1 MILRGKLIKFW
12 LHTSLLLVFC
22 ATPLFGQLPEALKE
36 IGIDHP
42 TLLKAREIFPMNIDS
57 AYHYLKSAQKDIAQE
72 NLRIQSAYY
81 AYLADAEIHR
91 GKLNLARAY
100 LDFSK
105 NLLDSTETP
114 ILFAHNQYYEAL
126 YLRESQQMPEAINA
140 ALLALRVFEKN
151 QDSSWIALSNRL
163 ASGIFYLQG
172 NLEDA
177 LVYLE
182 KSIAINEARNLES
195 ELAADFHNK
204 ALILVIEGNK
214 EESFSLLQ
222 KAKFLN
228 LKNQNLG
235 WLGRNYHALAYHY
248 QMDDYSTCEQ
258 YIDSASSTYRQI
270 PDLGALIDL
279 KFFEARLK
287 VRQGYYER
295 ADSILEAIR
304 KMSTEELFLINAA
317 EYYQVK
323 AHLKAHLE
331 KWEEAFHLQNRYLII
346 ADSLDHLEHQAALE
360 IYKALHTSQLQREEL
375 EKESQHL
382 QNLNSQQRYIAIYI
396 SVLLI
401 VAGLFIYQL
410 YRNQRLKGRQLE
422 RERNSIQEDLE
433 FRDQELSAIALN
445 QAEEA
450 QWKQN
455 IIERLEEEIQKPGP
469 VKADTLKKI
478 VSDLRRSGSSKKQW
492 EEFEM
497 RFKRVHPSFYDKL
510 QELSPELSPAE
521 LKICAL
527 LRLNL
532 STKEIA
538 ALLHKSVKGLEV
550 DRARIRK
557 KLGLTHSKENLTKFI
572 LSI

>member
-1 MILRGKLIKFW
+1 MILRGKLMKYCLNIG
-12 LHTSLLLVFC
+12 LALALSS
-22 ATPLFGQLPEALKE
+22 APLFGQRPEALKE

-42 TLLKAREIFPMNIDS
+42 TLLKSREIFPMNIDS
-57 AYHYLKSAQKDIAQE
+57 AYHYLKAAQKDISQE
-72 NLRIQSAYY
+72 NLKIQSAYY

-105 NLLDSTETP
+105 NLLDSTANP
-114 ILFAHNQYYEAL
+114 LLFAHNQYYEAL
-126 YLRESQQMPEAINA
+126 YLRESQQLPAAISA
-140 ALLALRVFEKN
+140 ALIALRVFEN
-151 QDSSWIALSNRL
+151 HQDSSWIALSNRL

-177 LVYLE
+177 LAYLE
-182 KSIAINEARNLES
+182 RSIAINNALNLES

-204 ALILVIEGNK
+204 ALILVIQGNV

-222 KAKFLN
+222 KAKNLN
-228 LKNQNLG
+228 LKNHNLG

-248 QMDDYSTCEQ
+248 QREDYSKCEQ

-270 PDLGALIDL
+270 PDLGALINL

-287 VRQGYYER
+287 VRQGFYKR
-295 ADSILEAIR
+295 ADSILESIR
-304 KMSTEELFLINAA
+304 EMSTDELFLIKAA

-331 KWEEAFHLQNRYLII
+331 KWEEAFNLQNRYLSIQ
-346 ADSLDHLEHQAALE
+346 DSLDHLEHQAALE
-360 IYKALHTSQLQREEL
+360 IYKTLHNSIIERDKL
-375 EKESQHL
+375 EKESEHL
-382 QNLNSQQRYIAIYI
+382 QYLNSKQRYIAIYV

-401 VAGLFIYQL
+401 LGALFIYQL

-422 RERNSIQEDLE
+422 RERNTFQRDLE

-450 QWKQN
+450 QWKQS
-455 IIERLEEEIQKPGP
+455 IMARLEDEIQKPGP
-469 VKADTLKKI
+469 VKADSLKKMLA
-478 VSDLRRSGSSKKQW
+478 DLRRSANSKNQW

-510 QELSPELSPAE
+510 QGLAPDLSPAE